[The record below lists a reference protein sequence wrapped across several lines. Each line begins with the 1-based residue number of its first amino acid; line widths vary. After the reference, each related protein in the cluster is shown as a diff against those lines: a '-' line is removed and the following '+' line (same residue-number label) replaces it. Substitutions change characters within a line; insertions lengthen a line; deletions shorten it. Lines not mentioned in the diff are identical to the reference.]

1 MILAEDEASL
11 YLQATTTRIW
21 APRGRPP
28 VVRLDPNRSKVNFYG
43 TLDLRS
49 GQQIVQQ
56 ADTLNSEN
64 TARYLQTLLE
74 HYPDQPILLLWD
86 RAKWHQGTAVKE
98 FLQAHPRLQVMFFP
112 PASPEL
118 NPQEQVWKVARQA
131 VSHNHSVLKL
141 ASLAQAF
148 EAFLSSTSFSSNFL
162 KPFAL
167 HRICPEFI

>member
-11 YLQATTTRIW
+11 YLQATTTRVW
-21 APRGRPP
+21 TPRGWPP
-28 VVRLDPNRSKVNFYG
+28 VVRLAPNRSKVNFYG
-43 TLDLRS
+43 ALDLRS

-64 TARYLQTLLE
+64 TIRYLQKLLE
-74 HYPDQPILLLWD
+74 HYPHQPILLLWD
-86 RAKWHQGTAVKE
+86 RATWHQGSAVKE
-98 FLQAHPRLQVMFFP
+98 FLRVHPRLEVMFFP

-118 NPQEQVWKVARQA
+118 NPQEQVWKAARQA

-141 ASLAQAF
+141 PSLAQAF
-148 EAFLSSTSFSSNFL
+148 EAFLSNTSFSSNFL

-167 HRICPEFI
+167 HRICPESI

>member
-11 YLQATTTRIW
+11 YLQATTTRVW

-28 VVRLDPNRSKVNFYG
+28 VVRLAPNRSKVNFSG
-43 TLDLRS
+43 TLDLKS

-64 TARYLQTLLE
+64 TTRYLQKLLE
-74 HYPDQPILLLWD
+74 HYPDQPIRLLWD
-86 RAKWHQGTAVKE
+86 RAKWHQGSAVKE
-98 FLQAHPRLQVMFFP
+98 FLQAQPRLEVMFFP

-141 ASLAQAF
+141 PSLAQAF
-148 EAFLSSTSFSSNFL
+148 EAFWSITSFSSNFL

-167 HRICPEFI
+167 HKICPQSI